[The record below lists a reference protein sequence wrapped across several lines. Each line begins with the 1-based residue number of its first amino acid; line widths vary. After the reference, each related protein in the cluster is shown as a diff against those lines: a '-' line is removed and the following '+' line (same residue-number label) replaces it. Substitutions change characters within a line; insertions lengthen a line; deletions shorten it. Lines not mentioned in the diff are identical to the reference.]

1 MYYLNLIAVF
11 VRDQVRNFPIVH
23 RYLGDFVYADIV
35 KRHPPVLSQR
45 ETIDI
50 IVRNKASI
58 ARYGDGE
65 YKLCRNKSL
74 RFQRNAN
81 GLARRLREILHCNIP
96 NFHAAI
102 RPLPDSMESGWWS
115 QLIHN
120 YRVVANLDS
129 NPPRLN
135 ACIGYFERLEYID
148 EMKRIWQN
156 RDVVSITNAET
167 FQMATACNLF
177 ANAKSQDFISAPSEQ
192 AFSEYASI
200 LQQAK
205 GRHPDTLFV
214 MACGPTA
221 TVLAFDLH
229 VYGFQ
234 AVDIGSFIRN
244 AHDHCI
250 SEPQSASA
258 CPAKVDR

>member
-1 MYYLNLIAVF
+1 MHYLNLIAVF
-11 VRDQVRNFPIVH
+11 VRDQVRNIPAAH

-35 KRHPPVLSQR
+35 KRHPPVLSKR
-45 ETIDI
+45 ETIDL
-50 IVRNKASI
+50 IVRDKASV

-81 GLARRLREILHCNIP
+81 GLARRLRAILYCNMP

-120 YRVVANLDS
+120 YRVVAKLDS
-129 NPPRLN
+129 LPPRLN
-135 ACIGYFERLEYID
+135 ACIGYFDRLEYID

-156 RDVVSITNAET
+156 RDVVLITNTET

-192 AFSEYASI
+192 AFSEYDFI

-205 GRHPDTLFV
+205 DKHPTTLFV

-229 VYGFQ
+229 VHGFQ
-234 AVDIGSFIRN
+234 AVDVGNFIHSVRWN
-244 AHDHCI
+244 RM
-250 SEPQSASA
+250 SEPQTASA
-258 CPAKVDR
+258 FSA